1 MGQRYRFTF
10 TENGDVLDPS
20 QWVEDNN
27 ELASEFNGYLDRDNF
42 ARNDIAQ
49 TEITANAFTEVE
61 AFSVTVAPYSPD
73 KTTVSWQGG
82 LSSDADGIF
91 GEDIEC
97 DVDCLLVCEL
107 CFTWEWDK
115 DLTEYSMT
123 GEGPESSTNIFV
135 SKSTVDTAQFRIT
148 VDGVEVARS
157 GLFEDMHHRYGTY
170 LVGSKV
176 IPAGV
181 HRVAVECALMRRRW
195 EGLRQGGSNTY
206 TIIVGARNLVVTQ
219 EKR

>member
-49 TEITANAFTEVE
+49 TEIQVGAFTEVF
-61 AFSVTVAPYSPD
+61 ANGYGASYTPD
-73 KTTVSWQGG
+73 KDTLGWQGG
-82 LSSDADGIF
+82 AGVNANGIYLQSVP
-91 GEDIEC
+91 C
-97 DVDCLLVCEL
+97 PVDCLLVIEVSL
-107 CFTWEWDK
+107 SWIWANAGVSSK
-115 DLTEYSMT
+115 T
-123 GEGPESSTNIFV
+123 GAGPTGAPWTVSTFA
-135 SKSTVDTAQFRIT
+135 TDTIQFRVL

-157 GLFEDMHHRYGTY
+157 GFFDDTHQYYGTF
-170 LVGSKV
+170 LVGDAVVTSG
-176 IPAGV
+176 A
-181 HRVAVECALMRRRW
+181 HRVSVECAVGRRRW
-195 EGLRQGGSNTY
+195 EGLSQRGSNTNDVSLDQRY
-206 TIIVGARNLVVTQ
+206 VIITQ